1 MRYAHIMLQEEKIKK
16 KYILGTYYVTES
28 EIKYFYAHVM

>member
-1 MRYAHIMLQEEKIKK
+1 MHALCTYYVTGRKNKN
-16 KYILGTYYVTES
+16 ILGTYYVTES